1 MEKVVAPLCVMGLGL
16 CFSLWG
22 AISVKLIPRLG
33 IDKGQF
39 GSLISLFMGS
49 CLVLSLI
56 MGVVLDSVGYMPVAV
71 FGFATVS
78 CCLFLLAYARAYP
91 VVLGVCMLLGAGAMA
106 LNAAG
111 NTLATRVFFDGKNP
125 AAASNLTNVFFGAGI
140 LLTPLTVSFLFRKTT
155 YERTLAAMAIVVL
168 LPVAAAVAASYPT
181 SNAAFA
187 FSDALG
193 LLREPGLWMGGL
205 VLFCCFSLDTT
216 LKSWLPSLGKEV
228 IGQAHPEREVGAVD
242 ASALRLLVWFGAG
255 MMLSRFLASNV
266 PFITERGVWFVSAAG
281 VASGGRYP
289 GPHQDGEFHAG
300 SCSGGHGGVHLR
312 PVLSH
317 HPGRH
322 LRQVSQG
329 SPRQRV
335 RNPLCHRPAWLC
347 DHAQSD
353 RESGQGLHGPEEPA
367 AFAPPLRAPGDSGDR
382 AGLDLDWRSPASRS
396 AFHPNGA
403 SERRQDA

>member
-140 LLTPLTVSFLFRKTT
+140 LLTPLAVSFLFHKTS

-228 IGQAHPEREVGAVD
+228 IGRAHPEREVGAVD

-281 VASGGRYP
+281 VASGIVILALIRTASSTLVVVLAAT
-289 GPHQDGEFHAG
+289 AG
-300 SCSGGHGGVHLR
+300 FIFGLSFPTTLGVTFAKFPKEVRGSVFGILFAIGLLGSVIMPKAIGNLARGSTVQKSLR
-312 PVLSH
+312 L
-317 HPGRH
+317 
-322 LRQVSQG
+322 LL
-329 SPRQRV
+329 
-335 RNPLCHRPAWLC
+335 PLCVLQAILAIVLGWI
-347 DHAQSD
+347 
-353 RESGQGLHGPEEPA
+353 
-367 AFAPPLRAPGDSGDR
+367 
-382 AGLDLDWRSPASRS
+382 
-396 AFHPNGA
+396 
-403 SERRQDA
+403 

>member
-155 YERTLAAMAIVVL
+155 YERTFAAMAIVVL

-281 VASGGRYP
+281 VASGVVILALIRTASSTLVVVLAAT
-289 GPHQDGEFHAG
+289 AG
-300 SCSGGHGGVHLR
+300 FIFGLSFPTTLGVTFAKFPKEVRGSVFGILFAIGLLGSVIMPKAIGNLARGSTVQKSLR
-312 PVLSH
+312 L
-317 HPGRH
+317 
-322 LRQVSQG
+322 LL
-329 SPRQRV
+329 
-335 RNPLCHRPAWLC
+335 PLCVLQAILAIVLGWI
-347 DHAQSD
+347 
-353 RESGQGLHGPEEPA
+353 
-367 AFAPPLRAPGDSGDR
+367 
-382 AGLDLDWRSPASRS
+382 
-396 AFHPNGA
+396 
-403 SERRQDA
+403 

>member
-78 CCLFLLAYARAYP
+78 CCLFLLAYARAFP

-140 LLTPLTVSFLFRKTT
+140 LLTPLAVSFLFRKTT

-242 ASALRLLVWFGAG
+242 ASSLRLLVWFGAG

-281 VASGGRYP
+281 VASGVVILALIRTASSRLVVVLAAT
-289 GPHQDGEFHAG
+289 AG
-300 SCSGGHGGVHLR
+300 FIFGLSFPTTLGVTFAKFPKEVRGSVFGILFAIGLLGSVIMPKAIGNLARGSTVQKSLR
-312 PVLSH
+312 L
-317 HPGRH
+317 
-322 LRQVSQG
+322 LL
-329 SPRQRV
+329 
-335 RNPLCHRPAWLC
+335 PLCVLQAILAIVMGWI
-347 DHAQSD
+347 
-353 RESGQGLHGPEEPA
+353 
-367 AFAPPLRAPGDSGDR
+367 
-382 AGLDLDWRSPASRS
+382 
-396 AFHPNGA
+396 
-403 SERRQDA
+403 

>member
-1 MEKVVAPLCVMGLGL
+1 
-16 CFSLWG
+16 
-22 AISVKLIPRLG
+22 
-33 IDKGQF
+33 
-39 GSLISLFMGS
+39 
-49 CLVLSLI
+49 

-281 VASGGRYP
+281 VASGVVILALIRTASSTLVVVLAAT
-289 GPHQDGEFHAG
+289 AG
-300 SCSGGHGGVHLR
+300 FIFGLSFPTTLGVTFAKFPKEVRGSVFGILFAIGLLGSVIMPKAIGNLARGSTVQKSLR
-312 PVLSH
+312 L
-317 HPGRH
+317 
-322 LRQVSQG
+322 LL
-329 SPRQRV
+329 
-335 RNPLCHRPAWLC
+335 PLCVLQAILAIVLGWI
-347 DHAQSD
+347 
-353 RESGQGLHGPEEPA
+353 
-367 AFAPPLRAPGDSGDR
+367 
-382 AGLDLDWRSPASRS
+382 
-396 AFHPNGA
+396 
-403 SERRQDA
+403 

>member
-22 AISVKLIPRLG
+22 AISVKLMPRLG

-49 CLVLSLI
+49 CLVLSLV
-56 MGVVLDSVGYMPVAV
+56 MGVILDRVGYMPVAV
-71 FGFATVS
+71 FGFAMVS

-91 VVLGVCMLLGAGAMA
+91 AVLAVCVLLGAGAMA

-140 LLTPLTVSFLFRKTT
+140 LLTPLVVSFLFRRTT
-155 YERTLAAMAIVVL
+155 YERTLATLGIVVL
-168 LPVAAAVAASYPT
+168 LPIAAALTASYPA

-187 FSDALG
+187 FSQALG
-193 LLREPGLWMGGL
+193 LLGEPGLWMGGL

-242 ASALRLLVWFGAG
+242 AAALRLLVWFGAG
-255 MMLSRFLASNV
+255 MMLSRFLASNI
-266 PFITERGVWFVSAAG
+266 PFITEQGVWFVSVAG
-281 VASGGRYP
+281 VASGAVILALTRTANST
-289 GPHQDGEFHAG
+289 QVLVLAVAAG
-300 SCSGGHGGVHLR
+300 FIFGLSFPTTLGVTFAKFPKEVRGSVFGILFAIGLLGSVIMPKAIGNLARGSTVQKSLR
-312 PVLSH
+312 L
-317 HPGRH
+317 
-322 LRQVSQG
+322 LL
-329 SPRQRV
+329 
-335 RNPLCHRPAWLC
+335 PLCVLQAILAIVLGWI
-347 DHAQSD
+347 
-353 RESGQGLHGPEEPA
+353 
-367 AFAPPLRAPGDSGDR
+367 
-382 AGLDLDWRSPASRS
+382 
-396 AFHPNGA
+396 
-403 SERRQDA
+403 

>member
-78 CCLFLLAYARAYP
+78 CCLFLLAYARAYS

-281 VASGGRYP
+281 VASGIVILALIRTASSTLVVVLAAT
-289 GPHQDGEFHAG
+289 AG
-300 SCSGGHGGVHLR
+300 FIFGLSFPTTLGVTFAKFPKEVRGSVFGIVFAIGLLGSVIMPKAIGNLARGSTVQKSLR
-312 PVLSH
+312 L
-317 HPGRH
+317 
-322 LRQVSQG
+322 LL
-329 SPRQRV
+329 
-335 RNPLCHRPAWLC
+335 PLCVLQAILAIVLGWI
-347 DHAQSD
+347 
-353 RESGQGLHGPEEPA
+353 
-367 AFAPPLRAPGDSGDR
+367 
-382 AGLDLDWRSPASRS
+382 
-396 AFHPNGA
+396 
-403 SERRQDA
+403 